1 MVNGK
6 GIILQFML
14 QFSLG
19 IRSCDGVPKMIES
32 LDEKF
37 DLELVFFNGI
47 EIQLPFLSI
56 FIGSIESSEE

>member
-6 GIILQFML
+6 GVILQFLL

-19 IRSCDGVPKMIES
+19 IRACDGVPKLVES
-32 LDEKF
+32 QDEEF

-47 EIQLPFLSI
+47 EIQLPFLNI